1 MEKYTFVQRARA
13 FDYLFD
19 AVFVTDLQGI
29 ITDWN
34 EGSSKLY
41 GYDKAEVIGQPVHF
55 LHVAEDI
62 DHITNE
68 IFNALSDDG
77 KWNGEIRMQ
86 HKDGHIG
93 WTESVIV
100 PLYDCKEQVIGTVGI
115 NRDISSRIQKEEHLS
130 RLAHYDTLTDLPNR
144 SLLLDRTEHLIRHAQ
159 REKTKFALL
168 YIDLDNFKTINDKEG
183 HLNGDKVLR
192 ETADKLKSCIR
203 SSDTAARIGGDEFV
217 ILLETIKDN
226 SDINILSENILNEL
240 NKPNL
245 INNSSYIV
253 SGSIGY
259 AIYPDD
265 GDTTDKLLTRADK
278 SMYEIKNANRKAKR
292 DVEKRLATEYA

>member
-1 MEKYTFVQRARA
+1 MEKYTLVQRAKA

-19 AVFVTDLQGI
+19 AVFVTDTQGI

-41 GYDKAEVIGQPVHF
+41 GYDKKEVIGQPVHF
-55 LHVAEDI
+55 LHVTEDI
-62 DHITNE
+62 DRITNE
-68 IFNALSDDG
+68 IFDSISSDG

-93 WTESVIV
+93 WIESVVV
-100 PLYDCKEQVIGTVGI
+100 PLFDCKENMIGTVGI
-115 NRDISSRIQKEEHLS
+115 NRDISSRVQKEENLA
-130 RLAHYDTLTDLPNR
+130 RLAHYDALTKLPNR
-144 SLLLDRTEHLIRHAQ
+144 SLLLDRIEHLIKHAK
-159 REKTKFALL
+159 RENTKFALL

-183 HLNGDKVLR
+183 HLYGDRVLQ
-192 ETADKLKSCIR
+192 ETADKLKACIR

-226 SDINILSENILNEL
+226 SDINILTENILNRL
-240 NKPNL
+240 NKPYL

-259 AIYPDD
+259 AIHPDD
-265 GDTTDKLLTRADK
+265 GDTTDKLLTHADK
-278 SMYEIKNANRKAKR
+278 SMYEIKNTNKK
-292 DVEKRLATEYA
+292 EKREEKNSLMSEYA

>member
-1 MEKYTFVQRARA
+1 MEKYTLVQRARA
-13 FDYLFD
+13 FDFLFD

-41 GYDKAEVIGQPVHF
+41 GYEKAEVIGQPVHF

-62 DHITNE
+62 DRITNE
-68 IFNALSDDG
+68 IFNSLSNDG

-86 HKDGHIG
+86 HKDGHVG
-93 WTESVIV
+93 WVESVFV
-100 PLYDCKEQVIGTVGI
+100 PLYDCQEKIIGTVGI

-130 RLAHYDTLTDLPNR
+130 RLAHYDALTDLPNR
-144 SLLLDRTEHLIRHAQ
+144 SLLLDRIEHLIKHAE
-159 REKTKFALL
+159 REKSKFALL
-168 YIDLDNFKTINDKEG
+168 YIDLDNFKTINDIEG
-183 HLNGDKVLR
+183 HLSGDRVLQ

-226 SDINILSENILNEL
+226 SDINILSENILDEL
-240 NKPNL
+240 NKPYL

-265 GDTTDKLLTRADK
+265 GFTTDKLLTRADK
-278 SMYEIKNANRKAKR
+278 SMYEIKNASRKAKR
-292 DVEKRLATEYA
+292 ETKELLKKDYA